1 MPRVVHFEIPVDDPD
16 RAVNFYK
23 EVFGWEI
30 NKYEGPT
37 DYWLITTGP
46 EGEPGING
54 GMMRRE
60 AERDGP
66 SPTAYVCTV
75 DVPSVDEYMTKV
87 TEKGGTVTTPKMPIP
102 GVGWFAYC
110 KDTEGNQFGIMQSDE
125 SAA

>member
-1 MPRVVHFEIPVDDPD
+1 M
-16 RAVNFYK
+16 
-23 EVFGWEI
+23 FGWEI
-30 NKYEGPT
+30 NKYDGST

-60 AERDGP
+60 AKRDGP

-75 DVPSVDEYMTKV
+75 DVPSIEEYMTKV

-102 GVGWFAYC
+102 GSGWFAYC
-110 KDTEGNQFGIMQSDE
+110 VDTEGNQFGIMQSDA
-125 SAA
+125 SAG